1 MGDHDTLQPSA
12 ERLSKLPVFKKG
24 MISVID
30 TTVITLYTMHDN
42 LPQFSVIGNGL
53 EALTNLAH
61 STQILLQQVAKYR
74 KKNFIWQLVLQI
86 MSC

>member
-1 MGDHDTLQPSA
+1 
-12 ERLSKLPVFKKG
+12 
-24 MISVID
+24 
-30 TTVITLYTMHDN
+30 MHDN

>member
-1 MGDHDTLQPSA
+1 
-12 ERLSKLPVFKKG
+12 
-24 MISVID
+24 
-30 TTVITLYTMHDN
+30 MHDN

-74 KKNFIWQLVLQI
+74 KENFIWQLVLQI
-86 MSC
+86 MSCWNGRTT